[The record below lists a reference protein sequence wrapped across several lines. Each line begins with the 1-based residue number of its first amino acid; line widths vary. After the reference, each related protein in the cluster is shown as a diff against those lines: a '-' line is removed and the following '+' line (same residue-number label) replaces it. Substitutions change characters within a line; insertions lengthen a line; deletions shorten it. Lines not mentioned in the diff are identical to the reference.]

1 MESPAHGKHRKDQR
15 KGHPMATTIAPR
27 YRVRPGVLDHIM
39 RTRRLTSDDQ
49 LAAAL
54 GTTIDRLGDMRAG
67 APITARM
74 ALHIATLQGDG
85 DFIAGYCE
93 PIAA

>member
-1 MESPAHGKHRKDQR
+1 MMD
-15 KGHPMATTIAPR
+15 TISAPR
-27 YRVRPGVLDHIM
+27 FRVRPGVLDHIM
-39 RTRRLTSDDQ
+39 RTRRLQTEEQ

-54 GTTIDRLGDMRAG
+54 GTTVDRLEDMRAG
-67 APITARM
+67 TPVTARM

-93 PIAA
+93 PIAATRAGLG

>member
-1 MESPAHGKHRKDQR
+1 MGNTS
-15 KGHPMATTIAPR
+15 TAPR
-27 YRVRPGVLDHIM
+27 FRVRPGVLDHIM

-54 GTTIDRLGDMRAG
+54 GTTVDRLADLRAG
-67 APITARM
+67 APITPRM

-85 DFIAGYCE
+85 NFISGYCE

>member
-1 MESPAHGKHRKDQR
+1 MMD
-15 KGHPMATTIAPR
+15 TISAPR
-27 YRVRPGVLDHIM
+27 FRVRPGVLDHIM
-39 RTRRLTSDDQ
+39 RTRRLQTEEQ

-54 GTTIDRLGDMRAG
+54 GTTVDCLGDMRAG
-67 APITARM
+67 APVTARM